1 MDHSQNAA
9 AIFNKHASYY
19 MERFMDV
26 SMYDKSFDFLLSTI
40 QKENAEVLEIA
51 CGPGNITKHLLDRKP
66 SLIFDSTDLSQ
77 NMIALAKQNNP
88 SANCFLLD
96 ARAIKTLAK
105 KYDVIIAGFAF
116 PYLNLQEVEQ
126 FIADAASMLNEQG
139 LLYISTMEN
148 DYEKSGLVTGSKG
161 DEMMMHFYTE
171 KMLAEILSK
180 HNLSIRYTERVRTEM
195 TNGDEV
201 VDLVL
206 ICN

>member
-26 SMYDKSFDFLLSTI
+26 SMYAKSFDFLLSSI
-40 QKENAEVLEIA
+40 QKENGEVLEIA
-51 CGPGNITKHLLDRKP
+51 SGPGNITKHLLDKKP
-66 SLIFDSTDLSQ
+66 DLIFDATDLSE
-77 NMIALAKQNNP
+77 NMISLAKQNNP

-96 ARAIKTLAK
+96 ARDIKSLNK
-105 KYDVIIAGFAF
+105 KYDVVIAGFAF
-116 PYLNLQEVEQ
+116 PYLNLEEVSQ

-139 LLYISTMEN
+139 LLYISTMEK

-161 DEMMMHFYTE
+161 DELMMYFYTE
-171 KMLAEILSK
+171 KILAEILSK
-180 HNLSIRYTERVRTEM
+180 HNLKINYCERVRTVM

-206 ICN
+206 ICS